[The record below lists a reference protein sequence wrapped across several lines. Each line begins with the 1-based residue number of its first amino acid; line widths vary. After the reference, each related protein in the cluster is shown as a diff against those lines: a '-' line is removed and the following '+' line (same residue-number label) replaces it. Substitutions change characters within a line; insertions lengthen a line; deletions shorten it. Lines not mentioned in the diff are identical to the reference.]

1 MRSNSNTSQFSRT
14 RTQTKYDNNGTQSRY
29 RSPIGTAIL
38 NDQRVQTRSKFS
50 LKKYAYMLI

>member
-50 LKKYAYMLI
+50 LKNTLTF